1 MTSQIDKTIARQQE
15 KIAAGAYYESHQQLR
30 VIAAR
35 YLKQS
40 NYDAAAELL
49 AGGAIALL
57 KAGAQ
62 QGASASGGDLAI
74 MLVVD
79 VYNKAEWELSDDE
92 VGNKRRQRLIDILQ
106 EFPPE
111 EPTRKRYIN
120 EMIAWSA
127 KFGYIETGD
136 PEMHHAVGS
145 IYAEENEVYDAE
157 RHLALGTAD
166 SAEILARLEYTWY
179 THDAVHTAGIYAA
192 RAVFP
197 YLLTGSFRNANKAF
211 LIFRNQLSSSPTS
224 HALNVQ
230 EVSSQ
235 SNDVRVYPS
244 LPLLNF
250 TSLLLLAI
258 QRGNADSF
266 KQLLRH
272 YATYIQEAGE
282 WDQALAHIGEVYFG
296 IRIPKQ
302 SNPLM
307 DMMGMFFGGGPQG
320 GNRSKTPQRSKAAK
334 QVDAPPVSM
343 DLD

>member
-1 MTSQIDKTIARQQE
+1 MTSRIDKTIARQRE

-40 NYDAAAELL
+40 NYDAAADIL

-74 MLVVD
+74 MLVID

-92 VGNKRRQRLIDILQ
+92 VGKRRRQRLIEILR
-106 EFPPE
+106 EFPAE
-111 EPTRKRYIN
+111 EPTRKRYVS
-120 EMIAWSA
+120 EMISWSS
-127 KFGYIETGD
+127 KYGDIETGD
-136 PEMHHAVGS
+136 PEIHHAIGS

-157 RHLALGTAD
+157 RHLALGTVE
-166 SAEILARLEYTWY
+166 SAEVLARLEYRWY

-197 YLLTGSFRNANKAF
+197 YLLTGSPRNANKAF

-224 HALNVQ
+224 QALGVQ

-235 SNDVRVYPS
+235 NNDVRVYPS

-250 TSLLLLAI
+250 TNLLLLAI
-258 QRGNADSF
+258 QRGHPDLF
-266 KQLLRH
+266 KQLLRQ
-272 YATYIQEAGE
+272 YATYIKEAGD

-307 DMMGMFFGGGPQG
+307 DMMGMFFGGGSQG
-320 GNRSKTPQRSKAAK
+320 GNRSPTPQRPKQPK
-334 QVDAPPVSM
+334 QVAPPASM